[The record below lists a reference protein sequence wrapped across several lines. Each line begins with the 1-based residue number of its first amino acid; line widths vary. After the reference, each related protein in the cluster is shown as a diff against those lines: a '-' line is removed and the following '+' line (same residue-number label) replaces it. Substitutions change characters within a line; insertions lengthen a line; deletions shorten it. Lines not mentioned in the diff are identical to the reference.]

1 MSAEEELPELEVPVN
16 GVMAESMYLRREKEE
31 MPSLAAQKHPH
42 GHIPASSTHP
52 HHQHP
57 RVKTYGNDNSSVNR
71 QTRSQVKPDPVPG
84 RWSREIFT
92 RAWTLIITLR
102 PRQNGR
108 HFADDIFNCIFLNEN
123 AGILLKISLKFFPKV
138 QINNIPAL
146 VQMMA

>member
-16 GVMAESMYLRREKEE
+16 GVMAESVYLRREKEE

-108 HFADDIFNCIFLNEN
+108 HFADDIFISLE
-123 AGILLKISLKFFPKV
+123 ISLKFFPKV

-146 VQMMA
+146 VQMMAWRRPGDKPLS